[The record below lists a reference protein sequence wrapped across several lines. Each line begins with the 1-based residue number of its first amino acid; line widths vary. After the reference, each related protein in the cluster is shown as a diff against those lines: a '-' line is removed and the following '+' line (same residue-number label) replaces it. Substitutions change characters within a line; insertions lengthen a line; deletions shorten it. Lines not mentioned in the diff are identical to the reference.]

1 MEIDMI
7 KCKDVRKQFEGFYAL
22 DGVNLNVEAGSV
34 YGLVGPNGAGKS
46 TLIRHLVGIYKQDE
60 GEILIDGAPVYEN
73 NDVKASIAY
82 IPDDLFRFGADN
94 IVDMMNFVNDK
105 KEPLIITQNGESR
118 AVLID
123 VESYQ
128 EMKDAFNLLK
138 IIQFSEMDVQA
149 GRTKPAKE
157 VFSNL
162 RRKYNLEK

>member
-1 MEIDMI
+1 MI
-7 KCKDVRKQFEGFYAL
+7 T
-22 DGVNLNVEAGSV
+22 NVQECIKPIS
-34 YGLVGPNGAGKS
+34 Y
-46 TLIRHLVGIYKQDE
+46 
-60 GEILIDGAPVYEN
+60 
-73 NDVKASIAY
+73 VKTNAA
-82 IPDDLFRFGADN
+82 
-94 IVDMMNFVNDK
+94 DMMNFVNDK

-138 IIQFSEMDVQA
+138 IIQFSEMDVRD
-149 GRTKPAKE
+149 GRTKIAKE